1 MTDVLTMDQIAELG
15 EEIYAS
21 RLRKKHEGRH
31 NDMFLAIDVT
41 TRKGHLG
48 QYPEDALKAGEEDN
62 PEGQFYLKRIGSP
75 ATFHVSYIGE
85 MNVDGLLQP
94 S

>member
-1 MTDVLTMDQIAELG
+1 MADVLTIDQIAELG
-15 EEIYAS
+15 EEIYEFH
-21 RLRKKHEGRH
+21 LKKKHEGSH

-41 TRKGHLG
+41 TKKGHLG

-85 MNVDGLLQP
+85 MDVDGVLQP
-94 S
+94 A